1 MNDSTFYYK
10 GYTFRLYSVGTS
22 TTFLQVNKYNSN
34 NIFEGNIEINN
45 CFEKFNKFMINNQL
59 EIEELTYEKIKLIL
73 KENERIIHTFD
84 LSLKY
89 NMRKIRKIQIEE
101 INLNLTDILTS
112 LFFFSPNN
120 SLPKKI
126 ICGYNNGDIR
136 IFDYSFFQK
145 KKKLFGVQKAHNK
158 SIYFFE
164 IKDENSF
171 FSCSDDMT
179 IKLWDIRDIN
189 NINLIITIEGHND
202 SINKIIYLNKL
213 LYSCSL
219 DKSIIIYKE
228 NENSNNQYE
237 LSYTLKHKYEIFS
250 FLLIINYSK
259 NLLISSGADT
269 TIIWEEKKYSIKD
282 NKNNNEKEKLIHI
295 EKKIFNEVSCYGNNA
310 LTNINDEMILI
321 GGNDISVL
329 SLKSFNLI
337 NKINIGF
344 KCWIILPLEYNLL
357 IGGNVSNIDLEI
369 YDGIKFMSYD
379 KVNIG
384 LNNIFGMTKFIDN
397 QILLYSKN
405 KIKKIKYEY

>member
-120 SLPKKI
+120 TLPKKI
-126 ICGYNNGDIR
+126 ICGNNNGVIK
-136 IFDYSFFQK
+136 IFNDSFSQYIQK
-145 KKKLFGVQKAHNK
+145 KAHNK

-179 IKLWDIRDIN
+179 IKLWDIRDIKY
-189 NINLIITIEGHND
+189 INLIITIEGHND

-259 NLLISSGADT
+259 NLLISSGTDT

-282 NKNNNEKEKLIHI
+282 NKNNNEKEKLIYI

>member
-120 SLPKKI
+120 TLPKKI
-126 ICGYNNGDIR
+126 ICGNNNGDIK
-136 IFDYSFFQK
+136 IFNDSFSQYIQK
-145 KKKLFGVQKAHNK
+145 KAHDK

-179 IKLWDIRDIN
+179 IKLWDIRDIKY
-189 NINLIITIEGHND
+189 INLIITIEGHND

-282 NKNNNEKEKLIHI
+282 NKNNNEKEKLIYI

>member
-89 NMRKIRKIQIEE
+89 NMRKIRIQIEE

-120 SLPKKI
+120 TLPKKI
-126 ICGYNNGDIR
+126 ICGNNNGVIK
-136 IFDYSFFQK
+136 IFNDSFSQL
-145 KKKLFGVQKAHNK
+145 LFNIKKAHNK

-189 NINLIITIEGHND
+189 NINLIITIKGHND

-282 NKNNNEKEKLIHI
+282 NKNNNEKEKLIYI
-295 EKKIFNEVSCYGNNA
+295 EKK
-310 LTNINDEMILI
+310 NI
-321 GGNDISVL
+321 
-329 SLKSFNLI
+329 
-337 NKINIGF
+337 
-344 KCWIILPLEYNLL
+344 
-357 IGGNVSNIDLEI
+357 
-369 YDGIKFMSYD
+369 
-379 KVNIG
+379 
-384 LNNIFGMTKFIDN
+384 
-397 QILLYSKN
+397 
-405 KIKKIKYEY
+405 

>member
-1 MNDSTFYYK
+1 MN
-10 GYTFRLYSVGTS
+10 
-22 TTFLQVNKYNSN
+22 
-34 NIFEGNIEINN
+34 IN
-45 CFEKFNKFMINNQL
+45 M
-59 EIEELTYEKIKLIL
+59 
-73 KENERIIHTFD
+73 
-84 LSLKY
+84 
-89 NMRKIRKIQIEE
+89 
-101 INLNLTDILTS
+101 
-112 LFFFSPNN
+112 
-120 SLPKKI
+120 
-126 ICGYNNGDIR
+126 
-136 IFDYSFFQK
+136 
-145 KKKLFGVQKAHNK
+145 
-158 SIYFFE
+158 FE

-282 NKNNNEKEKLIHI
+282 NKNNNEKEKLIYI

-357 IGGNVSNIDLEI
+357 IGGNVSNIGLEI

-397 QILLYSKN
+397 QILLYLF
-405 KIKKIKYEY
+405 

>member
-120 SLPKKI
+120 TLPKKI
-126 ICGYNNGDIR
+126 ICGNNNGDIK
-136 IFDYSFFQK
+136 IFNDSFSQYIQK
-145 KKKLFGVQKAHNK
+145 KAHDK

-179 IKLWDIRDIN
+179 IKLWDIRDIKY
-189 NINLIITIEGHND
+189 INLIITIKGHND

-282 NKNNNEKEKLIHI
+282 NKNNNEKEKLIYI

>member
-120 SLPKKI
+120 SLSKKKI
-126 ICGYNNGDIR
+126 ICGNNNGEIR
-136 IFDYSFFQK
+136 IFEDSFFK
-145 KKKLFGVQKAHNK
+145 FFGVQNAHNK

-179 IKLWDIRDIN
+179 IKLWDIRDIKY
-189 NINLIITIEGHND
+189 INLIITIEGHND

-282 NKNNNEKEKLIHI
+282 NKNNNEKEKLIYI

>member
-89 NMRKIRKIQIEE
+89 NMRKIRIQIEE

-126 ICGYNNGDIR
+126 ICGNNNGDIR
-136 IFDYSFFQK
+136 IFDDSFFQ
-145 KKKLFGVQKAHNK
+145 LFNIKNAHNK

-189 NINLIITIEGHND
+189 INNINLIITIKGHND

-282 NKNNNEKEKLIHI
+282 NKNNNEKEKLIYI

>member
-22 TTFLQVNKYNSN
+22 TTFLKVNKYNYN

-89 NMRKIRKIQIEE
+89 NMRKIRIQIEE

-120 SLPKKI
+120 TLPKKI
-126 ICGYNNGDIR
+126 ICGNNNGDIK
-136 IFDYSFFQK
+136 IFNDSFSQYIQK
-145 KKKLFGVQKAHNK
+145 KAHDK

-179 IKLWDIRDIN
+179 IKLWDIRDININ

-282 NKNNNEKEKLIHI
+282 NKNNNEKEKLIYI

>member
-126 ICGYNNGDIR
+126 ICGNNNGDIK
-136 IFDYSFFQK
+136 IFNDSFSQYIQK
-145 KKKLFGVQKAHNK
+145 KAHNK

-179 IKLWDIRDIN
+179 IKLWDIRDIKY
-189 NINLIITIEGHND
+189 INLIITIEGHND

-282 NKNNNEKEKLIHI
+282 NKNNNEKEKLIYI

>member
-120 SLPKKI
+120 TLPKKI
-126 ICGYNNGDIR
+126 ICGNNNGDIK
-136 IFDYSFFQK
+136 IFNDSFSQYIQK
-145 KKKLFGVQKAHNK
+145 KAHNK

-282 NKNNNEKEKLIHI
+282 NKNNNEKEKLIYI

>member
-120 SLPKKI
+120 TLPKKI
-126 ICGYNNGDIR
+126 ICGNNNGDIK
-136 IFDYSFFQK
+136 IFNDSFSQYIQK
-145 KKKLFGVQKAHNK
+145 KAHDK

-179 IKLWDIRDIN
+179 IKLWDIRDNN

-282 NKNNNEKEKLIHI
+282 NKNNNEKEKLIYI